1 MGRGAALKQ
10 CCGPG
15 NLHKRSTVLGG
26 PRARADTQM
35 LKQSKYFIRGMTRIP
50 GADMPGESSPW
61 AQMEWRTSRDTEG
74 APRRDGYPAMV
85 RTGPHKPK

>member
-1 MGRGAALKQ
+1 
-10 CCGPG
+10 
-15 NLHKRSTVLGG
+15 
-26 PRARADTQM
+26 M

-85 RTGPHKPK
+85 RTGPHKPSEATDDFSKTFQINFQS